1 MRDEATATTNEN
13 LAEIRGLTK
22 HFPVRKGIFLPTV
35 TGAVQAVDDVSFDI
49 RRGEI
54 LGLVGESGSGKTTT
68 GRLIVRL
75 LEATAGDVKFEGRS
89 ILDMEESEFRPLRR
103 DMQFIFQD
111 PYSSLNPRLTIGH
124 TIAEPL
130 RLHATNGGANVRERV
145 GELLDI
151 VGLNPR
157 LANRYPHEFSG
168 GQRQRIGVARAL
180 ALNPKLIIADEPVSA
195 LDVSIQ
201 AQVLNLLH
209 RLRKE
214 FGLSY
219 LFIAHD
225 LNVVQHLCERIAVM
239 YLGKLVEVTDRDAL
253 YDEPL
258 HPYTQALI
266 SAIPVPNPRAA
277 RDRIILKGE
286 IPSPLNPP
294 AGCHFHP
301 RCRACM
307 DICRT
312 ERPTMREVK
321 PGHHVACHLY

>member
-1 MRDEATATTNEN
+1 
-13 LAEIRGLTK
+13 
-22 HFPVRKGIFLPTV
+22 V
-35 TGAVQAVDDVSFDI
+35 
-49 RRGEI
+49 
-54 LGLVGESGSGKTTT
+54 
-68 GRLIVRL
+68 RLI
-75 LEATAGDVKFEGRS
+75 EATAGDVAFEGRDIS
-89 ILDMEESEFRPLRR
+89 GISDKDFRPLRR

-111 PYSSLNPRLTIGH
+111 PYSSLNPRLTVGH

-130 RLHATNGGANVRERV
+130 RLHGVAGNGTVRERV
-145 GELLDI
+145 QELLDI

-180 ALNPKLIIADEPVSA
+180 TLNPKLIIADEPVSA

-209 RLRKE
+209 RLRKQ

-239 YLGKLVEVTDRDAL
+239 YLGKLVEVASRDAL

-266 SAIPVPNPRAA
+266 SAIPVPNPRTK

-286 IPSPLNPP
+286 MPSPMNPP
-294 AGCHFHP
+294 SGCHFHP
-301 RCRACM
+301 RCSACM
-307 DICRT
+307 EVCR
-312 ERPTMREVK
+312 EEPPTMKEVK
-321 PGHHVACHLY
+321 PGHQVACHLY

>member
-1 MRDEATATTNEN
+1 MET
-13 LAEIRGLTK
+13 LLSVRGLTK
-22 HFPVRKGIFLPTV
+22 FFPVRRGVLLSRV
-35 TGAVQAVDDVSFDI
+35 AAHVRAVDDVSFDLHK
-49 RRGEI
+49 GEI

-75 LEATAGDVKFEGRS
+75 LEATAGEVSFEGQS
-89 ILDMEESEFRPLRR
+89 ILGMTETAFRPLRR

-111 PYSSLNPRLTIGH
+111 PYSSLNPRLTVGH

-130 RLHATNGGANVRERV
+130 RRHGVASGTSVRGRV
-145 GELLDI
+145 QELMDI
-151 VGLNPR
+151 VGLPPR
-157 LANRYPHEFSG
+157 FSNRYPHEFSG

-180 ALNPKLIIADEPVSA
+180 ALNPKLIVADEPVSA

-209 RLRKE
+209 RLRRD

-239 YLGKLVEVTDRDAL
+239 YLGKLVEVADRDTL
-253 YDEPL
+253 YAEPL

-266 SAIPVPNPRAA
+266 SAIPVPSPRA
-277 RDRIILKGE
+277 RRNRIILKGE
-286 IPSPLNPP
+286 IPSPMNPP
-294 AGCHFHP
+294 EGCYFHP
-301 RCRACM
+301 RCQARM
-307 DICRT
+307 DICKR
-312 ERPTMREVK
+312 ERPVMRELK
-321 PGHHVACHLY
+321 SGHHVACHLH

>member
-1 MRDEATATTNEN
+1 MEK
-13 LAEIRGLTK
+13 LLSVRGLTK
-22 HFPVRKGIFLPTV
+22 FFPVRRGVLFPRV
-35 TGAVQAVDDVSFDI
+35 AGHVRAVDDVSFDLHK
-49 RRGEI
+49 GEI

-68 GRLIVRL
+68 GRLVVRL
-75 LEATAGDVKFEGRS
+75 LEATAGEVTFEDKS
-89 ILDMEESEFRPLRR
+89 ILDMDEAEFRPLRR

-111 PYSSLNPRLTIGH
+111 PYSSLNPRLTVGH

-130 RLHATNGGANVRERV
+130 RTHGVASGQSVRERV
-145 GELLDI
+145 QELLDI
-151 VGLNPR
+151 VGLPPR

-180 ALNPKLIIADEPVSA
+180 ALNPKLIVADEPVSA

-209 RLRKE
+209 RLRRDY
-214 FGLSY
+214 GLSY

-239 YLGKLVEVTDRDAL
+239 YLGKLVEISDRDAL
-253 YDEPL
+253 YAEPL

-266 SAIPVPNPRAA
+266 SAIPVPNPRAK

-286 IPSPLNPP
+286 IPSPMNPP
-294 AGCHFHP
+294 QGCHFHP
-301 RCRACM
+301 RCQACM
-307 DICRT
+307 EICKT
-312 ERPTMREVK
+312 ERPVMKEIK
-321 PGHHVACHLY
+321 PGHLVACHLY

>member
-1 MRDEATATTNEN
+1 MEK
-13 LAEIRGLTK
+13 LLSVRGLTK
-22 HFPVRKGIFLPTV
+22 FFPVRRGILFSRV
-35 TGAVQAVDDVSFDI
+35 VAHVRAVDDISFDLHK
-49 RRGEI
+49 GEI

-68 GRLIVRL
+68 GRLVVRL
-75 LEATAGDVKFEGRS
+75 LDATAGQISFEDKE
-89 ILDMEESEFRPLRR
+89 ILEMDEAAFRPLRR

-111 PYSSLNPRLTIGH
+111 PYSSLNPRLTVGH

-130 RLHATNGGANVRERV
+130 RAHGTDNGGSVRNRV
-145 GELLDI
+145 QELLEI
-151 VGLNPR
+151 VGLPAR

-180 ALNPKLIIADEPVSA
+180 ALNPKLIVADEPVSA

-209 RLRKE
+209 RLRRD

-239 YLGKLVEVTDRDAL
+239 YLGKLVEIADRDAL
-253 YDEPL
+253 YAEPL

-266 SAIPVPNPRAA
+266 SAIPVPNPRAK

-294 AGCHFHP
+294 KGCYFHP
-301 RCRACM
+301 RCQACM
-307 DICRT
+307 KICKQ
-312 ERPTMREVK
+312 EQPVMKEIK

>member
-1 MRDEATATTNEN
+1 
-13 LAEIRGLTK
+13 
-22 HFPVRKGIFLPTV
+22 
-35 TGAVQAVDDVSFDI
+35 
-49 RRGEI
+49 
-54 LGLVGESGSGKTTT
+54 
-68 GRLIVRL
+68 
-75 LEATAGDVKFEGRS
+75 
-89 ILDMEESEFRPLRR
+89 
-103 DMQFIFQD
+103 MQFIFQD

-130 RLHATNGGANVRERV
+130 RLHGKIGGGSVRDKVR
-145 GELLDI
+145 ELLDT

-239 YLGKLVEVTDRDAL
+239 YLGKLVEIADRDAL

-277 RDRIILKGE
+277 RDRIILTGE
-286 IPSPLNPP
+286 IPSPMNPP
-294 AGCHFHP
+294 NGCHFHP

-312 ERPTMREVK
+312 ERPVMKEAK
-321 PGHHVACHLY
+321 PGHQVACHLY

>member
-1 MRDEATATTNEN
+1 MEK
-13 LAEIRGLTK
+13 LLSVRGLTK
-22 HFPVRKGIFLPTV
+22 FFPVRRGVLLSRV
-35 TGAVQAVDDVSFDI
+35 AAHVRAVDDVSFDLHK
-49 RRGEI
+49 GEI

-75 LEATAGDVKFEGRS
+75 LEATAGEVSFEGQN
-89 ILDMEESEFRPLRR
+89 ILDMSETAFRPLRR

-111 PYSSLNPRLTIGH
+111 PYSSLNPRLTVGH

-130 RLHATNGGANVRERV
+130 RRHGVASGTSVRGRV
-145 GELLDI
+145 QELMDI
-151 VGLNPR
+151 VGLPPR
-157 LANRYPHEFSG
+157 FSNRYPHEFSG

-180 ALNPKLIIADEPVSA
+180 ALNPKLIVADEPVSA

-209 RLRKE
+209 RLRRD

-239 YLGKLVEVTDRDAL
+239 YLGKLVEVADRDTL
-253 YDEPL
+253 YAEPL

-266 SAIPVPNPRAA
+266 SAIPVPNPRAR

-286 IPSPLNPP
+286 IPSPMNPP
-294 AGCHFHP
+294 KGCYFHP
-301 RCRACM
+301 RCQARM
-307 DICRT
+307 NICRR
-312 ERPTMREVK
+312 ERPAMREVK
-321 PGHHVACHLY
+321 SGHHVACHLH

>member
-1 MRDEATATTNEN
+1 MEKLLEV
-13 LAEIRGLTK
+13 RGLTK
-22 HFPVRKGIFLPTV
+22 HFPVRKGVLFSSV
-35 TGAVQAVDDVSFDI
+35 TGHVRAVDDISFDLHK
-49 RRGEI
+49 GEI

-75 LEATAGDVKFEGRS
+75 IEATAGEVSFEGRN
-89 ILDMEESEFRPLRR
+89 ISEISDKAFRPLRR

-111 PYSSLNPRLTIGH
+111 PYSSLNPRLTVGH

-130 RLHATNGGANVRERV
+130 RLHGVEGGGTVRERV
-145 GELLDI
+145 QELLDI

-180 ALNPKLIIADEPVSA
+180 TLNPKLIIADEPVSA

-209 RLRKE
+209 RLRKQ

-239 YLGKLVEVTDRDAL
+239 YLGKLVEVADRDTL
-253 YDEPL
+253 YEEPL

-266 SAIPVPNPRAA
+266 SAIPVPNPRTK
-277 RDRIILKGE
+277 RDRIILQGE
-286 IPSPLNPP
+286 IPSPMNPP
-294 AGCHFHP
+294 TGCHFHP

-307 DICRT
+307 EVCR
-312 ERPTMREVK
+312 EAAPAMKEVK
-321 PGHHVACHLY
+321 PGHQVACHLY